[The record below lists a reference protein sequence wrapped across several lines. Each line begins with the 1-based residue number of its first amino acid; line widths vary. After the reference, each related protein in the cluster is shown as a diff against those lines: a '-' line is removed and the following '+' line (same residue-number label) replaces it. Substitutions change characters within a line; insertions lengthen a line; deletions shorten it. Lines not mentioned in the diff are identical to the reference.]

1 MERRTPEQAALYA
14 QLEALVLTFSRQL
27 ASLRQRWT
35 TCVMQ
40 AQAREYEDTARHM
53 PRASD
58 PRR

>member
-40 AQAREYEDTARHM
+40 APGHEDTARHLQA
-53 PRASD
+53 ASD